1 MVASTPLVLGA
12 IYPSTARLVQRRRV
26 LRQREAERGGL
37 RGRLRGQRHLLRR
50 PWARDRDQHRDYQ
63 SEVATRDGIL
73 GPGSELYRHRPHR
86 DRAHHRRHNVVYSE
100 TGSAVL
106 TAGSQAGQT
115 YVVVGGGGLSSY
127 ADIDAA
133 YLGGGTPRSM
143 GSSIPVADFTLHS
156 SKPDRQS
163 GALLDRRQ

>member
-1 MVASTPLVLGA
+1 VLTTDA
-12 IYPSTARLVQRRRV
+12 
-26 LRQREAERGGL
+26 
-37 RGRLRGQRHLLRR
+37 
-50 PWARDRDQHRDYQ
+50 
-63 SEVATRDGIL
+63 
-73 GPGSELYRHRPHR
+73 
-86 DRAHHRRHNVVYSE
+86 HNVVYSE

-156 SKPDRQS
+156 SNLTGNQVRSLIVANSVNGIRSYQRFQITFSP
-163 GALLDRRQ
+163 AT